1 MSRPEYESPPEVIFC
16 KYILI
21 QYYYNSIEAKKY
33 TQNSRII
40 EIQTKLSERALE
52 ILGLSENSGC
62 LILDVGC
69 GSGLSGSCIENA
81 GHMWIG
87 CDISQDML
95 NIANESDLIGDFIA
109 RDMGSGL
116 PFRSGIFD
124 GVISISALQW
134 LCYSN
139 KKSEVASKRLTTF
152 FQSLYSC
159 MKVGAKYCYYI
170 LL

>member
-1 MSRPEYESPPEVIFC
+1 M
-16 KYILI
+16 
-21 QYYYNSIEAKKY
+21 EAKKY

-52 ILGLSENSGC
+52 ILGLPENSGC

-69 GSGLSGSCIENA
+69 GSGLSGSCIEEA

-87 CDISQDML
+87 CDISSDML
-95 NIANESDLIGDFIA
+95 NIASESDLIGDLIVG
-109 RDMGSGL
+109 DMGSGV

-139 KKSEVASKRLTTF
+139 KKSEIASKRLITF

-159 MKVGAKYCYYI
+159 MKVGAKYKF
-170 LL
+170 LLLLLLLK